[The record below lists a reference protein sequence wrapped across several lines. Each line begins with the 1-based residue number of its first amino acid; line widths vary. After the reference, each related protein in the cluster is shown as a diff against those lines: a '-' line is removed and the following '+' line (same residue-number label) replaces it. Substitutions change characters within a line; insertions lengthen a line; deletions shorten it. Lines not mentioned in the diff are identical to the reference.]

1 VDSEALATANV
12 MFDFISDAALA
23 KSSEDILM
31 SLNRTA
37 SHFGFSCFAMSGI
50 PLPTERIDPYFLLN
64 AWPYEWFE
72 RYSTGNYVHA
82 DPVIH
87 LSKMQDGAF
96 VWSEALQGQE
106 LGRHARRIMME
117 AREFKMKDGYSVPL
131 HTADVFQAIITFGS
145 EKVDL
150 SRAARGALHI
160 ISIYAHNTVRSML
173 TKNVSSQD
181 RRLLRITARER
192 EIIQWCAAGKTAVE
206 IAAILGRSHR
216 TIQNE
221 ILNVQRKLD
230 VVNSAQMIAES
241 FRYGILR

>member
-1 VDSEALATANV
+1 MDSEALATANI
-12 MFDFISDAALA
+12 MFDFMSDTALA
-23 KSSEDILM
+23 KNKEDILT
-31 SLNRTA
+31 SLDKTA
-37 SHFGFSCFAMSGI
+37 RHFGFSCFAMSGI

-72 RYSTGNYVHA
+72 RYSTANYVHA

-87 LSKMQDGAF
+87 LSKMQDRAF
-96 VWSEALQGQE
+96 VWSEALRDQD
-106 LGRHARRIMME
+106 LGRHARRVMSE
-117 AREFKMKDGYSVPL
+117 ATAFKMNDGYSVPL
-131 HTADVFQAIITFGS
+131 HTADGFQAIITFGA

-160 ISIYAHNTVRSML
+160 ISIYAHNTVRSLL
-173 TKNVSSQD
+173 TSKVNSQN
-181 RRLLRITARER
+181 RGLLRITARER

-206 IAAILGRSHR
+206 IAAIMDRSHR

-221 ILNVQRKLD
+221 ILNVQRKLN
-230 VVNSAQMIAES
+230 VVNAAQMIAES